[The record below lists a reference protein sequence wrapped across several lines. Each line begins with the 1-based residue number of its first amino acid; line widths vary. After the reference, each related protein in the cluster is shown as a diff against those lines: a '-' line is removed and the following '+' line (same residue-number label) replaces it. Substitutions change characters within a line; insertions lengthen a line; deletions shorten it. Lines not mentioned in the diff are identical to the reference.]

1 LDAALAEAISV
12 ARIAGQL
19 PALTVS
25 SAGAGT
31 SGTSAPGT
39 RASAPG
45 TRASRTA
52 TLSTAGTWR
61 PAPPGPSVGPGTYA
75 TTIAFLLAQD
85 APGPPQDAPVP
96 PQQAP
101 GPSQDAPWPPRHA
114 PGPQHALSPPGD
126 AASPAEPPPRA
137 ASPAEIARNLAVSLR
152 ARHEI
157 SEATVTGSGFLTITV
172 TPDILTAL
180 AARVTA
186 AGPGCARGDALRGIT
201 LAAPR
206 RIDLASARTWDEAY
220 RWLVSEVTGRLAA
233 AAGAQVHWQDPAARS
248 QSPDSPTE
256 TTRGPIA
263 DSINFAGADAIRYM
277 LCRIRPATP
286 GRLPGQAAVD
296 ARAAAAQ
303 HLGNPAY
310 AVRYAHAHAASVL
323 RQAADLGLD
332 KGDAAHAQLRLLAHP
347 RERALLDAMSW
358 LPERVGRAARR
369 GRPHVLAAHLE
380 DLAAAY
386 FDCQEGCPAVP
397 PGLPDE
403 PPGTPVTRARLWL
416 AAAARTA
423 LGAGLGLLG
432 VAAPDRL

>member
-1 LDAALAEAISV
+1 VITGDLDAALADAISA

-19 PALTVS
+19 PALTAS
-25 SAGAGT
+25 SAATGP
-31 SGTSAPGT
+31 SATGP
-39 RASAPG
+39 SA
-45 TRASRTA
+45 TTA
-52 TLSTAGTWR
+52 FGTAGTWR
-61 PAPPGPSVGPGTYA
+61 PAPPGAGGRPGTYT
-75 TTIAFLLAQD
+75 TTIAFLLAHAPGPPQQAPGPPQD
-85 APGPPQDAPVP
+85 APGPPQDAP
-96 PQQAP
+96 
-101 GPSQDAPWPPRHA
+101 SPPRHA
-114 PGPQHALSPPGD
+114 SGPQRAPSPPEH
-126 AASPAEPPPRA
+126 AARPAGLPPNA
-137 ASPAEIARNLAVSLR
+137 ASPAEIARNLAASLR

-157 SEATVTGSGFLTITV
+157 SEATVTGGGFLTITV
-172 TPDILTAL
+172 TPDTLTAL

-201 LAAPR
+201 VAAPR

-233 AAGAQVHWQDPAARS
+233 AAGARVHWQDPAERS
-248 QSPDSPTE
+248 HSPDSPSGTAS
-256 TTRGPIA
+256 GPIP
-263 DSINFAGADAIRYM
+263 DSIDFAGADAIRYM

-286 GRLPGQAAVD
+286 GRRPGQAAVD

-347 RERALLDAMSW
+347 RERVLLDAMSW

-386 FDCQEGCPAVP
+386 FYCQEGCPAVP

-403 PPGTPVTRARLWL
+403 PPGTSVTRARLWL